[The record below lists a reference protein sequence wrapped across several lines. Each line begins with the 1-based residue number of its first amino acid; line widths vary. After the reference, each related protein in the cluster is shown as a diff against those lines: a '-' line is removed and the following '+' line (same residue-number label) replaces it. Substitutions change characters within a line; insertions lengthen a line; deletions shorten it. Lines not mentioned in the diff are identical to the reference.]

1 LGSRN
6 RLIEKEQE
14 STALGP
20 NMASKLIAFVE
31 LMRVKNLGL
40 ALIATPLGAAFAL
53 LNFEDLLG
61 YPQVALATMSV
72 LFFMAAGNALND
84 LSDVEIDKVAHP
96 SRPLADGSITELQA
110 KILIGMLSAM
120 SVASLVGC
128 LYLMDGSQEYT
139 AAIYVSAVLLMLTYD
154 HGPRTKQ
161 MGLIGNIAISSLV
174 AAVVLYGASSI
185 GGLTSLL
192 CWYVAGVVFFVNLAR
207 EIIKDCQDM
216 EADSDSRQTLPMKI
230 GKENSRMIAY
240 VLTLIGIV
248 FLYIPYWQGPF
259 SFGQL
264 ILQSPA
270 IFILMGLNGPMWK
283 GEDYVAATRLRIA
296 MLLGL
301 VGFIVTILV

>member
-1 LGSRN
+1 MSLG
-6 RLIEKEQE
+6 QV
-14 STALGP
+14 
-20 NMASKLIAFVE
+20 MANKLVASIQ

-40 ALIATPLGAAFAL
+40 ALIATPLGAAFAVL
-53 LNFEDLLG
+53 DFETLRD
-61 YPQVALATMSV
+61 YPEVALATLSV

-84 LSDVEIDKVAHP
+84 LSDVEIDKIAHP
-96 SRPLADGSITELQA
+96 SRPLANGSISIPQA
-110 KILIGMLSAM
+110 KMLIGLLSFF
-120 SVASLVGC
+120 SVASLLGC
-128 LYLMDGSQEYT
+128 LYMMEGSRMYT
-139 AAIYVSAVLLMLTYD
+139 ATIYVAAVVLMLTYD

-161 MGLIGNIAISSLV
+161 KGLVGNIAISSLV

-185 GGLTSLL
+185 EGLDALL

-230 GKENSRMIAY
+230 GKENSRMVAY

-259 SFGQL
+259 LFGQL
-264 ILQSPA
+264 FLQSPA
-270 IFILMGLNGPMWK
+270 IVLLMSLNGPMWR
-283 GEDYVAATRLRIA
+283 GEDYAVATRLRIA

-301 VGFIVTILV
+301 VSFIVTILV

>member
-120 SVASLVGC
+120 SVASLVGG

-154 HGPRTKQ
+154 HGPGTKQ
-161 MGLIGNIAISSLV
+161 KGLIGNIAISSLV

>member
-1 LGSRN
+1 
-6 RLIEKEQE
+6 
-14 STALGP
+14 
-20 NMASKLIAFVE
+20 MANKLVASIQ
-31 LMRVKNLGL
+31 LMRIKNLGL

-53 LNFEDLLG
+53 LDFEALID
-61 YPQVALATMSV
+61 YPEVALATLSV

-84 LSDVEIDKVAHP
+84 LSDVEIDKIAHP
-96 SRPLADGSITELQA
+96 SRPLANGSISISET
-110 KILIGMLSAM
+110 KMLIGFLSLL
-120 SVASLVGC
+120 SVASLLGC
-128 LYLMDGSQEYT
+128 LYLMEGSQSFT
-139 AAIYVSAVLLMLTYD
+139 ASIYVAAVVLMITYD

-161 MGLIGNIAISSLV
+161 KGLIGNIAISSLV

-185 GGLTSLL
+185 EGLDALL

-230 GKENSRMIAY
+230 GKENSRMVAY

-259 SFGQL
+259 LFGQL
-264 ILQSPA
+264 FLQSPA
-270 IFILMGLNGPMWK
+270 IVLLMSLNGPMWK
-283 GEDYVAATRLRIA
+283 GEDYAVATRLRIA

-301 VGFIVTILV
+301 VSFIVTILV

>member
-1 LGSRN
+1 
-6 RLIEKEQE
+6 
-14 STALGP
+14 
-20 NMASKLIAFVE
+20 MANKLVASIQ
-31 LMRVKNLGL
+31 LMRIKNLGL

-53 LNFEDLLG
+53 LDFEALLD
-61 YPQVALATMSV
+61 YPEVALATLSV

-96 SRPLADGSITELQA
+96 SRPLANGSISISET
-110 KILIGMLSAM
+110 KMLIGFLSLL
-120 SVASLVGC
+120 SVASLLGC
-128 LYLMDGSQEYT
+128 LYLMEGSQAYT
-139 AAIYVSAVLLMLTYD
+139 AGIYVAAIILMLTYD

-161 MGLIGNIAISSLV
+161 KGLVGNIAISSLV

-185 GGLTSLL
+185 EGLDVPL

-259 SFGQL
+259 LFGQL
-264 ILQSPA
+264 LLQSPA
-270 IFILMGLNGPMWK
+270 IVLLMSLNGPMWK
-283 GEDYVAATRLRIA
+283 GEDYAVATRLRIA

-301 VGFIVTILV
+301 VSFIITILV

>member
-1 LGSRN
+1 
-6 RLIEKEQE
+6 
-14 STALGP
+14 
-20 NMASKLIAFVE
+20 MANKLVASIQ

-40 ALIATPLGAAFAL
+40 ALIATPLGAVFAL
-53 LNFEDLLG
+53 LDFSSLVD
-61 YPQVALATMSV
+61 YPEVALATLSV

-84 LSDVEIDKVAHP
+84 LSDVEIDRIAHP
-96 SRPLADGSITELQA
+96 NRPLANGSLSIAQA
-110 KILIGMLSAM
+110 KVLIGVLSTM
-120 SVASLVGC
+120 SVASLIGC
-128 LYLMDGSQEYT
+128 LYLMNGSQEYT
-139 AAIYVSAVLLMLTYD
+139 GAIYVIAVLLMLTYD

-161 MGLIGNIAISSLV
+161 NGFIGNLAISFLV

-185 GGLTSLL
+185 EGLGSLL
-192 CWYVAGVVFFVNLAR
+192 CWYVAAVVFFVNLAR

-216 EADSDSRQTLPMKI
+216 EADSDSRRTLPMKI
-230 GKENSRMIAY
+230 GKENSRMVAY
-240 VLTLIGIV
+240 VLTLVGIV

-259 SFGQL
+259 SLGQL
-264 ILQSPA
+264 LMQSPA

>member
-1 LGSRN
+1 
-6 RLIEKEQE
+6 
-14 STALGP
+14 
-20 NMASKLIAFVE
+20 MANKLVASIQ

-40 ALIATPLGAAFAL
+40 ALIATPLGAAFAVLDFETL
-53 LNFEDLLG
+53 LD
-61 YPQVALATMSV
+61 YPEVALATLSV

-84 LSDVEIDKVAHP
+84 LSDVEIDKIAHP
-96 SRPLADGSITELQA
+96 SRPLANGSISIPQA
-110 KILIGMLSAM
+110 KMLIGLLSFF
-120 SVASLVGC
+120 SVASLLGC
-128 LYLMDGSQEYT
+128 LYMMEGSRMYT
-139 AAIYVSAVLLMLTYD
+139 ATIYVAAVVLMLTYD

-161 MGLIGNIAISSLV
+161 KGLVGNIAISSLV

-185 GGLTSLL
+185 EGLDALL

-230 GKENSRMIAY
+230 GKENSRMVAY

-259 SFGQL
+259 LFGQL
-264 ILQSPA
+264 FLQSPA
-270 IFILMGLNGPMWK
+270 IVLLMSLNGPMWR
-283 GEDYVAATRLRIA
+283 GEDYAVATRLRIA

-301 VGFIVTILV
+301 VSFIVTILV

>member
-1 LGSRN
+1 
-6 RLIEKEQE
+6 
-14 STALGP
+14 
-20 NMASKLIAFVE
+20 MANKLVASIQ

-40 ALIATPLGAAFAL
+40 ALIATPLGAAFAVLDFETL
-53 LNFEDLLG
+53 LD
-61 YPQVALATMSV
+61 YPEVALATLSV

-84 LSDVEIDKVAHP
+84 LSDVEIDKIAHP
-96 SRPLADGSITELQA
+96 SRPLANGSISIPQA
-110 KILIGMLSAM
+110 KMLIGLLSFF
-120 SVASLVGC
+120 SVASLLGC
-128 LYLMDGSQEYT
+128 LYMMEGSRMYT
-139 AAIYVSAVLLMLTYD
+139 ATIYVAAVVLMLTYD

-161 MGLIGNIAISSLV
+161 KGLVGNIAISSLV

-185 GGLTSLL
+185 EGLDALL

-230 GKENSRMIAY
+230 GKENSRMVAY

-259 SFGQL
+259 LFGQL
-264 ILQSPA
+264 FLQSPA
-270 IFILMGLNGPMWK
+270 IVLLMSLNGPMWK
-283 GEDYVAATRLRIA
+283 GEDYAVATRLRIA

-301 VGFIVTILV
+301 VSFIVTILV

>member
-1 LGSRN
+1 
-6 RLIEKEQE
+6 
-14 STALGP
+14 
-20 NMASKLIAFVE
+20 MASKLVASIQ
-31 LMRVKNLGL
+31 LMRIKNLGL

-53 LNFEDLLG
+53 LDFEALLD
-61 YPQVALATMSV
+61 YPEVALATLSV

-84 LSDVEIDKVAHP
+84 LSDVEIDKIAHP
-96 SRPLADGSITELQA
+96 SRPLANGSISISET
-110 KILIGMLSAM
+110 KMLIGFLSLL
-120 SVASLVGC
+120 SVASLLGC
-128 LYLMDGSQEYT
+128 LYLMEGSQTYT
-139 AAIYVSAVLLMLTYD
+139 ACIYVAAVVLMITYD

-161 MGLIGNIAISSLV
+161 KGLIGNIAISSLV

-185 GGLTSLL
+185 EGLDAVL

-230 GKENSRMIAY
+230 GKENSRMVAY

-259 SFGQL
+259 LFGQL
-264 ILQSPA
+264 FLQSPA
-270 IFILMGLNGPMWK
+270 IVLLMSLNGPMWK
-283 GEDYVAATRLRIA
+283 GEDYAVATRLRIA

-301 VGFIVTILV
+301 VSFIVTILV

>member
-1 LGSRN
+1 
-6 RLIEKEQE
+6 
-14 STALGP
+14 
-20 NMASKLIAFVE
+20 MANKLVASIQ

-53 LNFEDLLG
+53 LDFEALLD
-61 YPQVALATMSV
+61 YPEVALATLSV
-72 LFFMAAGNALND
+72 LFFMAAGNTLND
-84 LSDVEIDKVAHP
+84 LSDVEIDRVAHP
-96 SRPLADGSITELQA
+96 DRPLANETITIGEA
-110 KILIGMLSAM
+110 KALIGLLSMM
-120 SVASLVGC
+120 SLASLIAC
-128 LYLMDGSQEYT
+128 AYLMGGGQEYT
-139 AAIYVSAVLLMLTYD
+139 VGIYALAVLLMLTYD

-161 MGLIGNIAISSLV
+161 RGLIGNVSISFLV

-185 GGLTSLL
+185 EGLGAAL

-216 EADSDSRQTLPMKI
+216 EADSGSRETLPMKI
-230 GKENSRMIAY
+230 GKENCRMIAY
-240 VLTLIGIV
+240 VLTLVGIV

-264 ILQSPA
+264 VLQSPA
-270 IFILMGLNGPMWK
+270 IFILMSLNGPMWK

-301 VGFIVTILV
+301 VSFIVTILV

>member
-1 LGSRN
+1 
-6 RLIEKEQE
+6 
-14 STALGP
+14 
-20 NMASKLIAFVE
+20 MASKLIASIE

-53 LNFEDLLG
+53 LDFEDLLG

-96 SRPLADGSITELQA
+96 SRPLADGSITEPQA
-110 KILIGMLSAM
+110 KILIGVLSAM
-120 SVASLVGC
+120 SVASLAGC
-128 LYLMDGSQEYT
+128 LFLMDESQEYT

-161 MGLIGNIAISSLV
+161 KGLVGNVAISSLV

-230 GKENSRMIAY
+230 GKENSRMVAY

>member
-1 LGSRN
+1 
-6 RLIEKEQE
+6 
-14 STALGP
+14 
-20 NMASKLIAFVE
+20 MANKLLASIQ

-53 LNFEDLLG
+53 LDFEALLD
-61 YPQVALATMSV
+61 YPEVALATLSV

-96 SRPLADGSITELQA
+96 SRPLANGSISISET
-110 KILIGMLSAM
+110 KMLIGILSLL
-120 SVASLVGC
+120 SVASLIGC
-128 LYLMDGSQEYT
+128 LYLMEGSQTYT
-139 AAIYVSAVLLMLTYD
+139 AGIYVTAVFLMVTYD

-161 MGLIGNIAISSLV
+161 QGLIGNVAISSLV

-185 GGLTSLL
+185 EGLDALL
-192 CWYVAGVVFFVNLAR
+192 CWYVASVVFFVNLAR

-230 GKENSRMIAY
+230 GKENSRMVAY

-259 SFGQL
+259 LFGQL
-264 ILQSPA
+264 FLQSPA
-270 IFILMGLNGPMWK
+270 IVLLMSLNGPMWK
-283 GEDYVAATRLRIA
+283 GEDYAVATRLRIA

-301 VGFIVTILV
+301 VSFIVTILV

>member
-1 LGSRN
+1 
-6 RLIEKEQE
+6 
-14 STALGP
+14 
-20 NMASKLIAFVE
+20 MANKLVASIQ
-31 LMRVKNLGL
+31 LMRIKNLGL

-53 LNFEDLLG
+53 LDFEALLD
-61 YPQVALATMSV
+61 YPEVALATLSV

-84 LSDVEIDKVAHP
+84 LSDVEIDKIAHP
-96 SRPLADGSITELQA
+96 SRPLANGSISISET
-110 KILIGMLSAM
+110 KMLIGFLSLL
-120 SVASLVGC
+120 SVASLLGC
-128 LYLMDGSQEYT
+128 LYQMEGSQTYT
-139 AAIYVSAVLLMLTYD
+139 ACIYVAAVVLMITYD

-161 MGLIGNIAISSLV
+161 KGLIGNIAISSLV

-185 GGLTSLL
+185 EGLDAVL

-230 GKENSRMIAY
+230 GKETSRMVAY

-259 SFGQL
+259 LFGQL
-264 ILQSPA
+264 FLQSPA
-270 IFILMGLNGPMWK
+270 IVLLMSLNGPMWK
-283 GEDYVAATRLRIA
+283 GEDYAVATRLRIA

-301 VGFIVTILV
+301 VSFIVTILV

>member
-1 LGSRN
+1 
-6 RLIEKEQE
+6 
-14 STALGP
+14 
-20 NMASKLIAFVE
+20 MANKLVASIQ
-31 LMRVKNLGL
+31 LMRIKNLGL

-53 LNFEDLLG
+53 LDFEALLD
-61 YPQVALATMSV
+61 YPEVALATLSV

-84 LSDVEIDKVAHP
+84 LSDVEIDKIAHP
-96 SRPLADGSITELQA
+96 SRPLANGSISISET
-110 KILIGMLSAM
+110 KMLIGILSLL
-120 SVASLVGC
+120 SVASLLGC
-128 LYLMDGSQEYT
+128 LYLMEGSRAYT
-139 AAIYVSAVLLMLTYD
+139 AAIYVAAVVLMITYD

-161 MGLIGNIAISSLV
+161 KGLVGNIAISSLV

-185 GGLTSLL
+185 EGLDALL

-259 SFGQL
+259 LFGQL
-264 ILQSPA
+264 FLQSPA
-270 IFILMGLNGPMWK
+270 IVLLMSLNGPMWK
-283 GEDYVAATRLRIA
+283 GEDYAVATRLRIA

-301 VGFIVTILV
+301 VSFIVTILV

>member
-1 LGSRN
+1 
-6 RLIEKEQE
+6 
-14 STALGP
+14 
-20 NMASKLIAFVE
+20 MANKLVASIQ

-53 LNFEDLLG
+53 LDFEALLD
-61 YPQVALATMSV
+61 YPEVALATLSV

-84 LSDVEIDKVAHP
+84 LSDVEIDKIAHP
-96 SRPLADGSITELQA
+96 SRPLANGSISISET
-110 KILIGMLSAM
+110 KMLIGILSLL
-120 SVASLVGC
+120 SVASLLGC
-128 LYLMDGSQEYT
+128 LYLMEGSRAYT
-139 AAIYVSAVLLMLTYD
+139 AGIYVAAVILMLTYD
-154 HGPRTKQ
+154 HGPQTKQ
-161 MGLIGNIAISSLV
+161 KGLVGNVAISSLV

-185 GGLTSLL
+185 EGLDALL

-230 GKENSRMIAY
+230 GKENSRMVAY

-259 SFGQL
+259 LFGQL
-264 ILQSPA
+264 FLQSPA
-270 IFILMGLNGPMWK
+270 IVLLMSLNGPMWK
-283 GEDYVAATRLRIA
+283 GEDYAVATRLRIA

-301 VGFIVTILV
+301 VSFIVTILV

>member
-1 LGSRN
+1 
-6 RLIEKEQE
+6 
-14 STALGP
+14 
-20 NMASKLIAFVE
+20 MANKLVASIQ
-31 LMRVKNLGL
+31 LMRIKNLGL

-53 LNFEDLLG
+53 LDFEALLD
-61 YPQVALATMSV
+61 YPEVALATLSV

-84 LSDVEIDKVAHP
+84 LSDVEIDKIAHP
-96 SRPLADGSITELQA
+96 SRPLANSSISITET
-110 KILIGMLSAM
+110 KILIGILSLL
-120 SVASLVGC
+120 SIASLAGC
-128 LYLMDGSQEYT
+128 LYLMDGSQAYT
-139 AAIYVSAVLLMLTYD
+139 AGIYAAAVVLMITYD

-161 MGLIGNIAISSLV
+161 KGLIGNIAISSLV

-185 GGLTSLL
+185 EGLDALL

-216 EADSDSRQTLPMKI
+216 EADSDSRRTLPMRI

-259 SFGQL
+259 LFGQL
-264 ILQSPA
+264 FLQSPA
-270 IFILMGLNGPMWK
+270 IVLLMSLNGPMWK
-283 GEDYVAATRLRIA
+283 GEDYAVATRLRIA

-301 VGFIVTILV
+301 VSFIVTILV

>member
-1 LGSRN
+1 
-6 RLIEKEQE
+6 
-14 STALGP
+14 
-20 NMASKLIAFVE
+20 MANKLVASIQ

-53 LNFEDLLG
+53 LDFEALLD
-61 YPQVALATMSV
+61 YPEVALATLSV

-84 LSDVEIDKVAHP
+84 LSDVEIDKIAHP
-96 SRPLADGSITELQA
+96 SRPLASGSISISET
-110 KILIGMLSAM
+110 KMLIGFLSLL
-120 SVASLVGC
+120 SVASLLGC
-128 LYLMDGSQEYT
+128 LYLMEGSQTYT
-139 AAIYVSAVLLMLTYD
+139 ACIYVAAVVLMITYD

-161 MGLIGNIAISSLV
+161 KGLIGNIAISSLV

-185 GGLTSLL
+185 EGLDAVL
-192 CWYVAGVVFFVNLAR
+192 CWYVASVVFFVNLAR

-230 GKENSRMIAY
+230 GKENSRMVAY

-259 SFGQL
+259 LFGQL
-264 ILQSPA
+264 FLQSPA
-270 IFILMGLNGPMWK
+270 IVLLMSLNGPMWK
-283 GEDYVAATRLRIA
+283 GEDYAVATRLRIA

-301 VGFIVTILV
+301 VSFIVTILV

>member
-1 LGSRN
+1 
-6 RLIEKEQE
+6 
-14 STALGP
+14 
-20 NMASKLIAFVE
+20 MANKLVASIQ
-31 LMRVKNLGL
+31 LMRIKNLGL

-53 LNFEDLLG
+53 LDFEALLD
-61 YPQVALATMSV
+61 YPEVAPATLSV

-96 SRPLADGSITELQA
+96 SRPLANGSISISET
-110 KILIGMLSAM
+110 KMLIGFLSLL
-120 SVASLVGC
+120 SVASLLGC
-128 LYLMDGSQEYT
+128 LYLMEGSQAYT
-139 AAIYVSAVLLMLTYD
+139 AGIYVAAIILMLTYD

-161 MGLIGNIAISSLV
+161 KGLVGNVAISSLV

-185 GGLTSLL
+185 EGLDVLL

-259 SFGQL
+259 LFGQL
-264 ILQSPA
+264 FLQSPA
-270 IFILMGLNGPMWK
+270 IVLLMSLNGCLLYTS
-283 GEDYVAATRLRIA
+283 DAADD
-296 MLLGL
+296 
-301 VGFIVTILV
+301 

>member
-1 LGSRN
+1 M
-6 RLIEKEQE
+6 
-14 STALGP
+14 ALGWV
-20 NMASKLIAFVE
+20 MANKLVASIQ

-53 LNFEDLLG
+53 LDFEALLD
-61 YPQVALATMSV
+61 YPEVALATFSV

-96 SRPLADGSITELQA
+96 SRPLANGSISISET
-110 KILIGMLSAM
+110 KMLIGFLSLL
-120 SVASLVGC
+120 SITSLLGC
-128 LYLMDGSQEYT
+128 LYLMEGSQAYT
-139 AAIYVSAVLLMLTYD
+139 AGIYLAAVILMITYD

-161 MGLIGNIAISSLV
+161 NGLVGNIAISSLV

-185 GGLTSLL
+185 EGLDVLL

-216 EADSDSRQTLPMKI
+216 EADSESRQTLPMRI
-230 GKENSRMIAY
+230 GKENSRMVAY

-259 SFGQL
+259 LFGQL
-264 ILQSPA
+264 FLQSPA
-270 IFILMGLNGPMWK
+270 IVLLISLNGPMWK
-283 GEDYVAATRLRIA
+283 GKDYAVATRLRIA

-301 VGFIVTILV
+301 VSFIVTILV